1 MTNVFAINK
10 RVYTVLRLNLK
21 ALQPLIWGFPSVAQ
35 RDILYYLYSSQCFLD
50 FVFASS
56 LTLTVR
62 TVQYAVS
69 TVISNKKTARSLQFG
84 RVSLQFGRVRR
95 ACRVCRFG
103 AGTEHF
109 PRLSTSKI
117 FFIII
122 YIYIL
127 LWATAT
133 PILGDPE
140 QEPQSEKSEKRR
152 RRRCFFPFWLHDACS
167 FI

>member
-122 YIYIL
+122 IYPFAGYCTFFGQLAQNMLIYC
-127 LWATAT
+127 
-133 PILGDPE
+133 
-140 QEPQSEKSEKRR
+140 QE
-152 RRRCFFPFWLHDACS
+152 
-167 FI
+167 II